1 MRESPFPVVFPIE
14 VNDERGGTTQELQRV
29 GELVAKLLAGERE

>member
-29 GELVAKLLAGERE
+29 EVDECVP